1 MIAGVVAA
9 AALAGCGSKENA
21 NLATVS
27 GEAITVDE
35 FHKYMEVM
43 PTAKVQIQNQ
53 VATLPIVDTLAFQA
67 LQDLISQRLMTQIAK
82 DEGVYPTEAEVNEE
96 LKFRQELNPDFLRN
110 LNARGMDVA
119 MIKKSLAQDL
129 AQERLL
135 TKGIT
140 ITKEDVEKYIKD
152 NPKQFVDPA
161 QADVTFIY
169 VRDPATRQEVDKALA
184 AGETFAD
191 VATRYSQ
198 FPNAAQNQG
207 KFPLTIIDQFPTGP
221 GTDIKALISK
231 TPELKVTDW
240 VPFEQGQAKFNV
252 VKKSEERPLAL
263 DDPKKEKLRRDLAIN
278 RGQQANDLQKR
289 IADRLK
295 EANIVVVYP
304 ALKEPW
310 KVAMEKLAKEEE
322 AAMPSSPTGTPAPSG
337 GGATGGDAST
347 AGGEA
352 ATTGAGAPK

>member
-1 MIAGVVAA
+1 MTNLRTGLWIIAGVLT
-9 AALAGCGSKENA
+9 AALAGCGSKQGA
-21 NLATVS
+21 NLATVQ
-27 GEAITVDE
+27 GDTITVDE

-43 PTAKVQIQNQ
+43 PTARVQIQNQ
-53 VATLPIVDTLAFQA
+53 VATLPVVDTLAFQA
-67 LQDLISQRLMTQIAK
+67 LQDLISQRLLAQIAK
-82 DEGVYPTEAEVNEE
+82 DEGVYPTDAEVNEE

-140 ITKEDVEKYIKD
+140 VTKEDVEKYIKE
-152 NPKQFVDPA
+152 NPKQFIDPA
-161 QADVTFIY
+161 QADVTFIF
-169 VRDPATRQEVDKALA
+169 VRDPARKQEVDQALA
-184 AGETFAD
+184 AGETFSD

-221 GTDIKALISK
+221 GTDIKALINK

-240 VPFEQGQAKFNV
+240 VPFEGGQAKFYV
-252 VKKSEERPLAL
+252 VKKTEERPLAL
-263 DDPKKEKLRRDLAIN
+263 DDNRKEKLRRDLAIN

-310 KVAMEKLAKEEE
+310 KLAMERLAKEEE
-322 AAMPSSPTGTPAPSG
+322 ATVPSSPTGSVGTTTGEAPAG
-337 GGATGGDAST
+337 GTT
-347 AGGEA
+347 GGEA
-352 ATTGAGAPK
+352 PK